1 MTPLANLLTQLRV
14 NWHVPRTEQSGT
26 ASLVCRFAEG
36 ISEDR
41 LRDIIKDPLPR
52 ELREMWSISQESY
65 LFRDDAYGQWGLHML
80 SPYDAENETALF
92 REERVADADFG
103 DLVIGTFIGDS
114 DLLLIRCN
122 PDAAD
127 FGHLMVA
134 TPLYRRT
141 DWPIVASSVFDF
153 LQGYAL
159 AEGGKF
165 WEERK
170 L

>member
-14 NWHVPRTEQSGT
+14 NWQVPRTDKCGT
-26 ASLVCRFAEG
+26 SSLVCRFAKG
-36 ISEDR
+36 ISDDR

-52 ELREMWSISQESY
+52 ELCEMWSISQESY
-65 LFRDDAYGQWGLHML
+65 LFLDDAYGQWGLHML
-80 SPYDAENETALF
+80 SPYDAENETVLF
-92 REERVADADFG
+92 REERGADAEFG
-103 DLVIGTFIGDS
+103 DLLIGAFIGDS

-141 DWPIVASSVFDF
+141 DWPIVGLSVFDF
-153 LQGYAL
+153 LQKYVP

-165 WEERK
+165 WEARK
-170 L
+170 R